1 MSSVIVEGNISG
13 TGSVTI
19 AAPNTNSDFT
29 VTLPDNS
36 GTIVTT
42 GTTTG
47 ISASALSTGTL
58 AAARLPAGSVIQVV
72 NATYSV
78 QTDFTL
84 SSFVDTGL
92 TATITPSSA
101 SNKVLILATQASI
114 FRTGG
119 SGYGELRLVRD
130 STALGRFAGEF
141 TGMIGGCA
149 SIAYLD
155 SPNTTS
161 AITYKTQV
169 FVSAPTFQ
177 LQRNSAVST
186 IALLEIAG

>member
-1 MSSVIVEGNISG
+1 MSRIAVQGNASG
-13 TGSVTI
+13 TGTFTL
-19 AAPNTNSDFT
+19 AAPNSNSDRT
-29 VTLPDNS
+29 LTLPDN
-36 GTIVTT
+36 T
-42 GTTTG
+42 GTMMLTNTAVAK
-47 ISASALSTGTL
+47 SQ
-58 AAARLPAGSVIQVV
+58 LPAGSVLQVV
-72 NATYSV
+72 NATYGV

-84 SSFVDTGL
+84 SSYVDTGL

-101 SNKVLILATQASI
+101 NNKILILATQTSI

-130 STALGRFAGEF
+130 STGLVRFAGEF

-177 LQRNSAVST
+177 LQRNSGVST

>member
-1 MSSVIVEGNISG
+1 MSKVSITGNASG
-13 TGSVTI
+13 TGTFTL
-19 AAPNTNSDFT
+19 AAPNSNSDRT
-29 VTLPDNS
+29 LTLPDNT
-36 GTIVTT
+36 GTILTNATT
-42 GTTTG
+42 AGF
-47 ISASALSTGTL
+47 
-58 AAARLPAGSVIQVV
+58 PAGSVLQVV

-177 LQRNSAVST
+177 LQRNSGVST